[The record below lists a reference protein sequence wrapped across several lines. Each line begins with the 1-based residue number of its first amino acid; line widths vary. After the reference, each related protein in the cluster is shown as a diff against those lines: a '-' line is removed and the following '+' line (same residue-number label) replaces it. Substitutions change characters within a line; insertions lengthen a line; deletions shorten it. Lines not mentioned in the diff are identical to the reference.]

1 MEDQNAWPDDPVSK
15 TVAINSLFERLPPW
29 VVDTLTNEQ
38 KEAIHKA
45 VSDPEWDMP
54 PLNIRLSLPLLKRRY
69 YVTVVGGEEKR
80 SSSRR
85 AHDRNRYPL
94 RTVANFFFFI
104 GLITIFYVVAVVGIA
119 IYSSIIEF

>member
-104 GLITIFYVVAVVGIA
+104 GLITIFYVVSVVGIA
-119 IYSSIIEF
+119 TYSSIIEF

>member
-15 TVAINSLFERLPPW
+15 TVAMNSLFERLPPW

-104 GLITIFYVVAVVGIA
+104 GLITIFYVVSVVGIA